1 MGCVLKA
8 QRGYKDL
15 RCLFRGTLAF
25 LAFTSLEDGR
35 WLLESLQP
43 SASLRS
49 ALIILTTFLTI
60 ADGLISGS
68 TSTESPPRCPGWH
81 YSHKIHVGWVDEDMN
96 KLPVLQPCVGR
107 WFHLEEPTA
116 QLRFLMRKKTKARM
130 QHNSGPKQNHCEA
143 QLDHPWSTSR
153 GFGWK
158 CCQFSGEKYHQR
170 LKSHPGNPLGLSHS
184 TI

>member
-96 KLPVLQPCVGR
+96 KLPVLQPRVGR
-107 WFHLEEPTA
+107 WFHLTDHTA
-116 QLRFLMRKKTKARM
+116 PLPNEKK
-130 QHNSGPKQNHCEA
+130 N
-143 QLDHPWSTSR
+143 
-153 GFGWK
+153 
-158 CCQFSGEKYHQR
+158 
-170 LKSHPGNPLGLSHS
+170 KSKDAA
-184 TI
+184 

>member
-49 ALIILTTFLTI
+49 ALIILTSFLTI

-68 TSTESPPRCPGWH
+68 TSTESPPCCPGWH
-81 YSHKIHVGWVDEDMN
+81 YSHKIHVGWVGEDMN
-96 KLPVLQPCVGR
+96 KIPVLQPRVGR

-116 QLRFLMRKKTKARM
+116 QLRFLMRKKQKQGCSITV
-130 QHNSGPKQNHCEA
+130 GPSRTTVKRSWTIPGAPAEA
-143 QLDHPWSTSR
+143 LAGNVASSQERSTTR
-153 GFGWK
+153 G
-158 CCQFSGEKYHQR
+158 
-170 LKSHPGNPLGLSHS
+170 
-184 TI
+184 